1 MKHSDSGS
9 IAHPFF
15 PMSIPIREYI
25 LMLDSSI
32 ESIQTENRQA
42 LLREGSSR
50 SPPSSFQHFE
60 RGGCGGVHYDE
71 PLEIPYAV
79 PDVTERAK
87 AMIET
92 VSTNSSSILGS
103 VLHSVRSPAAFAESA
118 KNLWQHASGGMQGSS
133 SSSSAPVTI
142 RATRPRGGMAGT
154 AARIIFSSWF
164 QYYYCAMILL
174 NLVAMADNLI
184 EKFALN

>member
-1 MKHSDSGS
+1 
-9 IAHPFF
+9 
-15 PMSIPIREYI
+15 MSIPSREYI

-32 ESIQTENRQA
+32 ESIQTEKRQA

-60 RGGCGGVHYDE
+60 RSGCGGVHYDE

-103 VLHSVRSPAAFAESA
+103 VLHSVRSPAALAESA
-118 KNLWQHASGGMQGSS
+118 KNLWEHASGGIHG
-133 SSSSAPVTI
+133 SAPTPI
-142 RATRPRGGMAGT
+142 RATRRHVTREEEWRGT

-174 NLVAMADNLI
+174 NLVAMTDNLI
-184 EKFALN
+184 EKVCPELNLDK

>member
-1 MKHSDSGS
+1 
-9 IAHPFF
+9 
-15 PMSIPIREYI
+15 MSIPSREYI

-32 ESIQTENRQA
+32 ESIQTEKRQA

-50 SPPSSFQHFE
+50 SPPSSFQHFD
-60 RGGCGGVHYDE
+60 RGGRDCE

-103 VLHSVRSPAAFAESA
+103 VLHSVRSPAALAESA
-118 KNLWQHASGGMQGSS
+118 KNLWEHASGGIHGSS
-133 SSSSAPVTI
+133 SCGAPTTI
-142 RATRPRGGMAGT
+142 RATRRHVTREEEWRGT

-174 NLVAMADNLI
+174 NLVAMTDNLI
-184 EKFALN
+184 EKVCPELNLDK

>member
-1 MKHSDSGS
+1 
-9 IAHPFF
+9 
-15 PMSIPIREYI
+15 
-25 LMLDSSI
+25 MLDNSI
-32 ESIQTENRQA
+32 EPIQTEKRQA

-50 SPPSSFQHFE
+50 SPPSSFQHFD
-60 RGGCGGVHYDE
+60 RGGRDCE

-92 VSTNSSSILGS
+92 VSTNSSSILLAARS
-103 VLHSVRSPAAFAESA
+103 VFHSVRSPAALAESA
-118 KNLWQHASGGMQGSS
+118 KNLWQNASGGMQGSS
-133 SSSSAPVTI
+133 SSSSSAPITI

-164 QYYYCAMILL
+164 QYYYCAMILI
-174 NLVAMADNLI
+174 NIVAMADNLI
-184 EKFALN
+184 EKVCPELNLTTNLSIHNTHKRADAKAL